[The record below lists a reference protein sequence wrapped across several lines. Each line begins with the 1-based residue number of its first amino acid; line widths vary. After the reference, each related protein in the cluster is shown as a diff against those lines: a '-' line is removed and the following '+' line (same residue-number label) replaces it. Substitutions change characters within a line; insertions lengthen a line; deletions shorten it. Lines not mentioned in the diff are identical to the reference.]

1 MIRKGKKVI
10 SVFAVLLL
18 VVLTALPAAAVS
30 YPEGITKEQ
39 VSATIGKVDN
49 LIETFVSAT
58 PEGSLESLVLPQ
70 LYSDDVLSSLVTGIY
85 GAMQENAET
94 FSALGLDI
102 SVGGVASHLADYPGV
117 QKKLSA
123 YSNWSDVDLTGE
135 KWGVKDKDGFLNAV
149 SSVLAPFND
158 VLYMLLCGGRYSIN
172 PIVGLEGAKGYET
185 AIIPTLRALGCESIT
200 DSAVFYSEAQADRK
214 SMVKN
219 LVGDVLLLAQRILGA
234 PCDTLTDI
242 LPGIAYFMN
251 EGGLDKAVSTLIN
264 PLKLQLFNIST
275 FIKVETILSFIQ
287 NSEAFT
293 QSFTLNFND
302 ILASSG
308 LKMAEIN
315 LQELSSCGTP
325 KGDGTVIS
333 DKPAVFTV
341 LMRWM
346 IDSAKLN
353 KDALGTM
360 VGEEMAMAS
369 GVIDTVLAKDT
380 DDLIAF
386 VVKLLNAEKGETND
400 YEWTYGGFESTDVS
414 YTPNLSKEKFQRV
427 ADEIDELLNQFVA
440 EGGKHKTVREALAP
454 EIYSNALLSTLV
466 CELYGMLA
474 GEEMKAAAGL
484 IGLDVTPAALA
495 SELSGPRFI
504 NTRYTLS
511 KASSWD
517 NVNVNTLTWG
527 FRNGDK
533 EGFVKALCAALSPM
547 EDIIDMLLCEGK
559 ISLAGSIDIYGSNGY
574 NTAVIPL
581 LEALGCSSDSIL
593 TYDEYKKAS
602 AKGDGIEAIVNS
614 LMSLVER
621 VLDRPVYTVTDIL
634 PNLLYFVNNKGIET
648 CLENLMYPLTKITAE
663 LGMGE
668 LVDMSALPEMN
679 MEDMMAEMSGMMP
692 AGDIGIDL
700 GSIDLSGFDINE
712 YAKMGTAVTVQSK
725 RVQNGEFVNVTYI
738 EADQPAIMVSLMRFA
753 AGIIKD
759 PEADI
764 LGTMMST
771 AGNNEMVSGF
781 VGGIGED
788 LDNMTIDETVEWIY
802 KLFFRERPIVEEKTE
817 EEYLPTIIYKEQK
830 TTDGTGIYFGFLF
843 LALAEIIYL
852 KKRKQINSFVAEKVR
867 AIKEAKKQTTQE
879 V

>member
-18 VVLTALPAAAVS
+18 VVLTALPAVAVS

-39 VSATIGKVDN
+39 VGATIGKADS

-58 PEGSLESLVLPQ
+58 PEGSLENLVLPQ
-70 LYSDDVLSSLVTGIY
+70 LYNDDVLSSLVTGIY
-85 GAMQENAET
+85 GAMQENSDT
-94 FSALGLDI
+94 FSAIGLDV
-102 SVGGVASHLADYPGV
+102 SVGGVASHLADYPKV

-123 YSNWSDVDLTGE
+123 YSNWSDVDLTGA
-135 KWGVKDKDGFLNAV
+135 KWGVKDKDSFLNAV

-172 PIVGLEGAKGYET
+172 PIIGLEGAKGYET
-185 AIIPTLRALGCESIT
+185 AIIPTLKALGCESIT
-200 DSAVFYSEAQADRK
+200 DSAVFYAEAQADRK
-214 SMVKN
+214 SMVRN
-219 LVGDVLLLAQRILGA
+219 LVGDILLLAERILGA

-242 LPGIAYFMN
+242 LPSIAYFMN
-251 EGGLDKAVSTLIN
+251 NGGLDKAVSTLVN

-275 FIKVETILSFIQ
+275 FIKVETILLFIQ
-287 NSEAFT
+287 NSESFT

-308 LKMAEIN
+308 INMAEIN
-315 LQELSSCGTP
+315 LKELASCGTP
-325 KGDGTVIS
+325 NSDGTVTS
-333 DKPAVFTV
+333 DKPAVFMV
-341 LMRWM
+341 LLRWM

-353 KDALGTM
+353 KDNLGTM
-360 VGEEMAMAS
+360 VGEDMAMAS

-386 VVKLLNAEKGETND
+386 LIKLLNAEKGETND
-400 YEWTYGGFESTDVS
+400 YEWTYSGFESTAVS
-414 YTPNLSKEKFQRV
+414 YTPNLSREKFQRV
-427 ADEIDELLNQFVA
+427 VDETDELLNQFVA
-440 EGGKHKTVREALAP
+440 EGGKDKTVREALAP
-454 EIYSNALLSTLV
+454 EIYSNKLVSTLV
-466 CELYGMLA
+466 CEIYGMLA
-474 GEEMKAAAGL
+474 GEDMKAVAGL
-484 IGLDVTPAALA
+484 IGLDVTPASLA
-495 SELSGPRFI
+495 SELSGARFI

-511 KASSWD
+511 KAASWD
-517 NVNVNTLTWG
+517 KVNVNTLTWG

-533 EGFVKALCAALSPM
+533 DGFIKAICAALSPM

-581 LEALGCSSDSIL
+581 LEALSCSSDSIL
-593 TYDEYKKAS
+593 TYEEYKKAS
-602 AKGDGIEAIVNS
+602 AEGEGIEAIVNS

-621 VLDRPVYTVTDIL
+621 VLDRPVYTITDIL
-634 PNLLYFVNNKGIET
+634 PNLLYFINNKGIET

-668 LVDMSALPEMN
+668 LIDMSALPEMN

-692 AGDIGIDL
+692 AGDMGIDMS
-700 GSIDLSGFDINE
+700 SIDLSGFDINE

-738 EADQPAIMVSLMRFA
+738 EADQPAIMVSLMRFV

-759 PEADI
+759 PDADI

-788 LDNMTIDETVEWIY
+788 LGNMTIDETVEWIY
-802 KLFFRERPIVEEKTE
+802 KLFFRERPIVEEKIE
-817 EEYLPTIIYKEQK
+817 EDYLPTIIYKEK
-830 TTDGTGIYFGFLF
+830 KATDGTGIYFGIL
-843 LALAEIIYL
+843 LLVVAEIIYL
-852 KKRKQINSFVAEKVR
+852 KKRKQINGFVAEKVR